1 MAQRPVVA
9 SAAERDRDYHRHADR
24 RADLAGVGTVDR
36 KAPHIMTSIFE
47 ASTRQALAKRFQQ
60 ITPES
65 QRRSMTSAQ
74 AVAHLTD
81 ALKMALGDLPIA
93 LRKTPL
99 RFTPI
104 KQLIIYVAPFP
115 KGAPTAPEL
124 IARSATDFDAE
135 LRSFV
140 GMLDRCA
147 DPRQPLALEH
157 PAFGKMSRR
166 DWGVLIYRHTDHHL
180 RQFGA

>member
-1 MAQRPVVA
+1 M
-9 SAAERDRDYHRHADR
+9 DRE
-24 RADLAGVGTVDR
+24 
-36 KAPHIMTSIFE
+36 APDTMTTIFDP
-47 ASTRQALAKRFQQ
+47 STRQALAKRFRQ

-65 QRRSMTSAQ
+65 QRRWGSMTSAQ
-74 AVAHLTD
+74 VVAHLTD
-81 ALKMALGDLPIA
+81 ALRMALGDLPIA
-93 LRKTPL
+93 MRKTPL

-124 IARSATDFDAE
+124 LARSASDFDAE
-135 LRSFV
+135 ARSFV
-140 GMLDRCA
+140 EMLDRCA
-147 DPRQPLALEH
+147 DATQRLAPQH
-157 PAFGKMSRR
+157 PAFGTMSRR